1 MKCPKCGD
9 ELSSATKVCP
19 RCGYVVDDKVDEYLT
34 SLEASLM
41 DLKSVAPVSFGA
53 YFSMNAYLLYGI
65 MLIVLV
71 VVTLMTGGG
80 LFLILAALA
89 LVLMV
94 VSLVRKFSGGRKSK
108 ASEDEFRRLQ
118 VETDTIMRVLK
129 NDYGEAKEVRER
141 LKSVTS
147 ELKDVVYEHNA
158 NRRHAVRVWIAVLAV
173 TVAVSVAGIVLLGS
187 RDMDKGQEAAPATAE
202 SVSLND

>member
-65 MLIVLV
+65 MLIVFL

-94 VSLVRKFSGGRKSK
+94 VSLVRKFSGGRWK
-108 ASEDEFRRLQ
+108 RL
-118 VETDTIMRVLK
+118 
-129 NDYGEAKEVRER
+129 
-141 LKSVTS
+141 
-147 ELKDVVYEHNA
+147 
-158 NRRHAVRVWIAVLAV
+158 
-173 TVAVSVAGIVLLGS
+173 
-187 RDMDKGQEAAPATAE
+187 
-202 SVSLND
+202 